1 MLFLRL
7 NRFRIGLFLAAILFV
22 AGGLPGIVAAAQ
34 GVQLQAPLCTPTD
47 PKPTNTTGSTA
58 DIYDHCQICS
68 LAGNQPS
75 DSRKTTWVQLQPYTV
90 STETLCD
97 GGGQTISA
105 RAELSPQN
113 GRAPPFSS

>member
-34 GVQLQAPLCTPTD
+34 GVQLQASLCTPTD
-47 PKPTNTTGSTA
+47 PEPTKTTGSTA
-58 DIYDHCQICS
+58 DIYDHCQICP
-68 LAGNQPS
+68 LAENQPG
-75 DSRKTTWVQLQPYTV
+75 DSRKTTWVELQPYTV
-90 STETLCD
+90 STETPRD

-105 RAELSPQN
+105 RAGLSPQN
-113 GRAPPFSS
+113 DRAPPFSS